1 MKKKRKLRSWVKVLL
16 ECLAFIIYF
25 TIGILSGFVSID
37 NVSDMLMFLGFYL
50 LVESEILFIV
60 SL

>member
-1 MKKKRKLRSWVKVLL
+1 MKKKIKLRPWVKVLL
-16 ECLAFIIYF
+16 GCLAFIIYF
-25 TIGILSGFVSID
+25 MIGVLSGFVSID

-50 LVESEILFIV
+50 LVEGEILFIV

>member
-16 ECLAFIIYF
+16 GCLAFIIYF

-37 NVSDMLMFLGFYL
+37 NVGDMLMFLGFYL
-50 LVESEILFIV
+50 LVEGEILFIV